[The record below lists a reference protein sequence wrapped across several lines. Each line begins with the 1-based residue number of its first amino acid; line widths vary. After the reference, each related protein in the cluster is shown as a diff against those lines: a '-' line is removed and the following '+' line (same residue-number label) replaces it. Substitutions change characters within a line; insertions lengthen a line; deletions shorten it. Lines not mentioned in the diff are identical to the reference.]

1 MYRKMKK
8 FWIVVNTKLLMWY
21 KKWKSENVLMLIDIK
36 KYEKV
41 KK

>member
-1 MYRKMKK
+1 
-8 FWIVVNTKLLMWY
+8 VNKKLLMWY
-21 KKWKSENVLMLIDIK
+21 KKWKNENILMLISIK

>member
-1 MYRKMKK
+1 MYGKVKK
-8 FWIVVNTKLLMWY
+8 FWIVVNKKLLMWY
-21 KKWKSENVLMLIDIK
+21 KKWKNKNILMLISIK